1 MRFFKD
7 INDNINGDGDSDSD
21 VDDIDKDEKKVSWL
35 ESMLWKK

>member
-7 INDNINGDGDSDSD
+7 INYNINGDGDSD